1 MKNNKMLTLL
11 LIIIL
16 FGILIFILIKNINK
30 DSNEVKDNQIIY
42 KNISEEE
49 VAEIYFYDFIN
60 TINIDV
66 NEGYKLLNNK
76 VSYEEYLDFISLID
90 ENILIKSY
98 KIKKTDD
105 YKLFYIKD
113 NSDRTYIFKENSI
126 MNYTVYLDEKDI

>member
-1 MKNNKMLTLL
+1 MKKNKLIIGL
-11 LIIIL
+11 LIVIL
-16 FGILIFILIKNINK
+16 FGILLFTLIKNINK

>member
-30 DSNEVKDNQIIY
+30 ESNEVKDNQIIY